1 MSGIWIQIVQFL
13 LAFSILV
20 ILHEWGH
27 YIFARIFK
35 TKVEKFYLFFDFLFP
50 FSNILNFSL
59 WKKKKGDTEFGVG
72 WFPLGGYVKIA
83 GMVDESMDTEALQ
96 KDPEPWEFRAKKPW
110 QRLLIM
116 LGGIIMNVL
125 LAIFIYSMILFK
137 WGEEK
142 LPMSQLQNGVLIA
155 DSLGYNL
162 GFKDGDQ
169 ILEINGEPVIY
180 YNDLMPMMIH
190 AKTVTI
196 QREDQIQEI
205 NLPINF
211 VEKLI
216 DMDGRLLFA
225 LPLPPVVGMINEG
238 SPAAESDLKVG
249 DLIVK
254 IDDFDQPFTRDMQEI
269 VQSKAN
275 QSVSLQV
282 VRNNETLTLTSK
294 VSEEGTIGILFQM
307 PDQDLLKKL
316 NLYEF
321 ENIKFGFFE
330 SFPAGA
336 KMSYERVKAYAQ
348 QFKLIFNPQTGAY
361 KGLGGFIS
369 IGKVFP
375 DTWDWQSFLSI
386 TAFLSIVLAFMN
398 FLPIPGLDGGHVIFT
413 LIEMIIGR
421 PVNEKVME
429 VATTIGLIFL
439 LGLML
444 WANGMDFFRIFKG

>member
-1 MSGIWIQIVQFL
+1 MSGIWIQIIQFL

-83 GMVDESMDTEALQ
+83 GMVDESMDTEALD
-96 KDPEPWEFRAKKPW
+96 KEPEPWEFRAKKPW

-142 LPMSQLQNGVLIA
+142 LPMSQLNHGVLIA
-155 DSLGYNL
+155 DSLGYDL
-162 GFKDGDQ
+162 GFQDGDQ
-169 ILEINGEPVIY
+169 ILNINGEPVVY

-190 AKTVTI
+190 ARQVTI
-196 QREDQIQEI
+196 EREGQIQNI
-205 NLPINF
+205 DLPINF
-211 VEKLI
+211 IEKLI
-216 DMDGRLLFA
+216 DMKGRLLFA
-225 LPLPPVVGMINEG
+225 LPLPPVVGLIDDD
-238 SPAAESDLKVG
+238 SPAAASSLKVG

-254 IDDFDQPFTRDMQEI
+254 VDDFTDPFTKDMQA
-269 VQSKAN
+269 VVKAKASE
-275 QSVSLQV
+275 SVTMEV
-282 VRNNETLTLTSK
+282 IRNNERIQITSE
-294 VSEEGTIGILFQM
+294 VSDEGTIGILFQM
-307 PDQDLLKKL
+307 PDQALLKKL

-321 ENIKFGFFE
+321 ETIQFGFFE
-330 SFPAGA
+330 SFPAGVQ
-336 KMSYERVKAYAQ
+336 MSLDKIKAYAQ

-361 KGLGGFIS
+361 KGVGGFIS
-369 IGKVFP
+369 IGKIFP
-375 DTWDWQSFLSI
+375 DTWDWQTFLSI

-398 FLPIPGLDGGHVIFT
+398 LLPIPGLDGGHVIFT

-421 PVNEKVME
+421 PVNQKIME
-429 VATTIGLIFL
+429 VATTIGLILL